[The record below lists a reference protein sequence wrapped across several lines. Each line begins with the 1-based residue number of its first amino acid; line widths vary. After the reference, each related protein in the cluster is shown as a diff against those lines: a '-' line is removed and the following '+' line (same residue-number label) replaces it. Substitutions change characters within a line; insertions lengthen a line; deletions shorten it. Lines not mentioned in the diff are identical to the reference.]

1 MPIGSVFDRRTIIK
15 VIAAGSA
22 FVLAPRETRAAI
34 NEPIRLGAL
43 VPLTGAGGVWGPK
56 MAFVHKT
63 VVDEVNAAGGVAGQR
78 VEYYYEDDQ
87 TNPDTGV
94 LAVRKLIDV
103 NHVVAVMGVWSSAVA
118 APTLPICWQNK
129 VMMLAIASSDS
140 LSALPHQGYFI
151 RTNVDVLLQGREIGK
166 FAVAQGAK
174 NIFVLL
180 AQTPFN
186 IPMMKGLTEATESH
200 GIKVDSL
207 VYDSRKTS
215 FRSEV
220 DEALRN
226 SPDLILLG
234 GYPQDNIVLLKD
246 IYRASYSGKIVG
258 TGTGVTSQLID
269 GAGKDV
275 VEGLYVVRPS
285 PAVTSTAYKKL
296 QKIVGMETPDT
307 SLCQCYDQVNLA
319 LLSIALAG
327 QSSGTAIR
335 DNIRKIG
342 GPNGQPVDNAIDGL
356 KLIAQ
361 GKQINYE
368 GASGPC
374 EFLPDGNVA
383 KALFRTFQV
392 RGGKLVGV

>member
-1 MPIGSVFDRRTIIK
+1 MPLANVLDRRT
-15 VIAAGSA
+15 VIQGIAVASA
-22 FVLAPRETRAAI
+22 FALAPRKAVAAI
-34 NEPIRLGAL
+34 NGPIRLGAL

-56 MAFVHKT
+56 MALVHRA
-63 VVDEVNAAGGVAGQR
+63 VVDEVNAAGGVGGQR
-78 VEYYYEDDQ
+78 VEYDYEDDQ
-87 TNPDTGV
+87 TNPDTAV

-103 NHVVAVMGVWSSAVA
+103 DRVVAVMGVWSSAVA

-166 FAVAQGAK
+166 FAIAQGAK

-186 IPMMKGLTEATESH
+186 IPMMKGLTEATQSH
-200 GIKVDSL
+200 GIKVGSL

-220 DEALRN
+220 DEALQS

-234 GYPQDNIVLLKD
+234 GYPQDNIVLMKD
-246 IYRASYSGKIVG
+246 IYRASYSGKLVG

-285 PAVTSTAYKKL
+285 PAVTSTAYHKL

-335 DNIRKIG
+335 DNIRRLGSSK
-342 GPNGQPVDNAIDGL
+342 GQAVDNAIDGL
-356 KLIAQ
+356 KLLSQ

-383 KALFRTFQV
+383 KAIFKTFQV
-392 RGGKLVGV
+392 RDGKLVGV

>member
-1 MPIGSVFDRRTIIK
+1 MPIVSSLDRRTLIK
-15 VIAAGSA
+15 SIAVGSA
-22 FVLAPRETRAAI
+22 LAIVPRRARAAI
-34 NEPIRLGAL
+34 NGPIRLGAL

-56 MAFVHKT
+56 MAMVHKT
-63 VVDEVNAAGGVAGQR
+63 VVDEVNAAGGVGGQQ
-78 VEYYYEDDQ
+78 VEYYFEDDQ

-94 LAVRKLIDV
+94 LAVRKLIDI

-118 APTLPICWQNK
+118 APTLPICWENK
-129 VMMLAIASSDS
+129 VVMLAIASSDS

-186 IPMMKGLTEATESH
+186 IPMMKGLTEVTQSQ
-200 GIKVDSL
+200 GIKVGSL

-220 DEALRN
+220 DEALRG

-285 PAVTSTAYKKL
+285 PAVTSTAYRKL

-307 SLCQCYDQVNLA
+307 SLCQCYDQANLA

-327 QSSGTAIR
+327 ESSGTAVR

-342 GPNGQPVDNAIDGL
+342 GPDGAPVDNVIDGL
-356 KLIAQ
+356 KLLSQ
-361 GKQINYE
+361 GKKINYE

-383 KALFRTFQV
+383 RAFFRTLQV
-392 RGGKLVGV
+392 RSGKLVGI

>member
-1 MPIGSVFDRRTIIK
+1 M
-15 VIAAGSA
+15 AAVPA
-22 FVLAPRETRAAI
+22 LAVASRHARAAI
-34 NEPIRLGAL
+34 NGPIRLGAL

-56 MAFVHKT
+56 MALVQKM
-63 VVDEVNAAGGVAGQR
+63 VVDQVNAAGGIGGQH

-87 TNPDTGV
+87 TNPDAGV
-94 LAVRKLIDV
+94 LATRKLIDV
-103 NHVVAVMGVWSSAVA
+103 DHVVAIMGVWSSAVA

-129 VMMLAIASSDS
+129 VTMLAIASSDS

-151 RTNVDVLLQGREIGK
+151 RTNVDVLLQGQEIGK
-166 FAVAQGAK
+166 FAISQGAK

-180 AQTPFN
+180 AQTPFD
-186 IPMMKGLTEATESH
+186 IPMMKGLTGTVLAK
-200 GIKVDSL
+200 GIKVGSL

-220 DEALRN
+220 DQALRA

-246 IYRASYSGKIVG
+246 LYRAGYSGKIVG

-285 PAVTSTAYKKL
+285 PAVTSTAYHKL
-296 QKIVGMETPDT
+296 QKIVGMDTPDT
-307 SLCQCYDQVNLA
+307 SLCQCYDQANLA

-327 QSSGTAIR
+327 ESSGTAIR

-342 GPNGQPVDNAIDGL
+342 GPEGEPVDNAVDGL
-356 KLIAQ
+356 RLLAQ
-361 GKQINYE
+361 GKKINYE

-383 KALFRTFQV
+383 RAFFRTLRV
-392 RGGKLVGV
+392 SGGKLVNV